1 MVANVIILLT
11 VAALWAFT
19 FIFVKVEEQDITPI
33 TIMAGR
39 AIIAFF
45 GILTVTLITKQD
57 LRGHLKEWWKFVF
70 FAVFGTAVLWV
81 FLGLGQE
88 EVSAGLASVMPTLA
102 PLLTFVILVLILREE
117 PFSFQGLIGL
127 LIGVVGIIL
136 VVGIHEVMSGGGTA
150 KGFLFI
156 LLGFAFFAING
167 IMVGKWAKKIHPL
180 VTSTYF
186 LFFAALILTA
196 LAFIFEKPTELPW
209 TVDNYLEELALG
221 IFCTGAGYYGYY
233 YLIHRAGAYFSSFIF
248 YFIPIFGMVAGY
260 LLLKEHYTLLQI
272 VGVPIVFFGVYLINS
287 EKFKKES

>member
-1 MVANVIILLT
+1 MVLNVIILLT

-19 FIFVKVEEQDITPI
+19 FIFVKVEESDITPI
-33 TIMAGR
+33 TIMSGR

-45 GILTVTLITKQD
+45 GILLVTLITKQD
-57 LRGHLKEWWKFVF
+57 LSGHLKDWWKFVF

-117 PFSFQGLIGL
+117 PFSTLGLIGL
-127 LIGVVGIIL
+127 IIGIVGIVL

-150 KGFLFI
+150 KGFLLI

-167 IMVGKWAKKIHPL
+167 IMVGKWAKNIHPL

-196 LAFIFEKPTELPW
+196 LAFIFESPTKLPW

-260 LLLKEHYTLLQI
+260 LLLKEDYTLLQMA
-272 VGVPIVFFGVYLINS
+272 GVPIVFFGVYLINR
-287 EKFKKES
+287 EKFKKGG

>member
-11 VAALWAFT
+11 IAALWAFT
-19 FIFVKVEEQDITPI
+19 FIFVKVEEADITPI

-45 GILTVTLITKQD
+45 GILIVTLITKQD
-57 LRGHLKEWWKFVF
+57 LLGHLKEWWKFVF
-70 FAVFGTAVLWV
+70 FAVFGTAVLWA

-102 PLLTFVILVLILREE
+102 LLLTFVILLLILREE
-117 PFSFQGLIGL
+117 PFSVQGLIGL
-127 LIGVVGIIL
+127 VVGVVGIVL
-136 VVGIHEVMSGGGTA
+136 VVGIHEVMAGGGTA
-150 KGFLFI
+150 KGFLLI

-167 IMVGKWAKKIHPL
+167 IMVGKWAKNIHPL

-186 LFFAALILTA
+186 LFFVALILTA
-196 LAFIFEKPTELPW
+196 LAFIFENPTELPW

-233 YLIHRAGAYFSSFIF
+233 YLIHKAGAYFSSFIF
-248 YFIPIFGMVAGY
+248 YFIPIFGMLAGY
-260 LLLKEHYTLLQI
+260 LLLNDHYTLLQI
-272 VGVPIVFFGVYLINS
+272 AGVPIVFLGVYLINR
-287 EKFKKES
+287 EKFHKS